1 MVTDKLK
8 ELEAARAK
16 LATLEQSIAEELNR
30 ELAGLP
36 AKYGFGSTDDF
47 IQAVQTATGGRARGR
62 GRAPGPRARRGRP
75 PAASAAKEAGEG
87 RKRRRRAVITDET
100 RAQVKKMVESGKTGA
115 EIAKSLSISLP
126 SVQNIK
132 KALGLVKNR

>member
-16 LATLEQSIAEELNR
+16 LASLEQSVADELKK

-36 AKYGFGSTDDF
+36 ARFGFDSAEAFTD
-47 IQAVQTATGGRARGR
+47 AVLAAAGR
-62 GRAPGPRARRGRP
+62 RRGRKP
-75 PAASAAKEAGEG
+75 GRPAASSGGG
-87 RKRRRRAVITDET
+87 RGGPGKKRRSRAVITDET
-100 RAQVKKMVESGKTGA
+100 RAQVKKLVQDGKTGA
-115 EIAKSLSISLP
+115 EIAKAAGISLP

-132 KALGLVKNR
+132 KALGLVKKR